1 MKSFVQV
8 SNTLPTDSI
17 EVDWQDCEKDRQVL
31 GTLDFSLH
39 RPSPGESFGG
49 VCAWQYYIFPSYLSF
64 IYILLLHPRIDEHSS
79 ILQHR
84 LPYGYIAN
92 VCVEKSARKQGIA
105 SALLERAVQ
114 IGRDWGKFAFF
125 ILICTFIR
133 IFYETYQC
141 CDFFVHVSYHKYS

>member
-1 MKSFVQV
+1 M
-8 SNTLPTDSI
+8 
-17 EVDWQDCEKDRQVL
+17 L

-49 VCAWQYYIFPSYLSF
+49 
-64 IYILLLHPRIDEHSS
+64 
-79 ILQHR
+79 HR

-114 IGRDWGKFAFF
+114 IGRDWGLNAIYVHTHATNEPAFKLYVKKGF
-125 ILICTFIR
+125 EALQSGSSQKLVDGNILLRLIM
-133 IFYETYQC
+133 
-141 CDFFVHVSYHKYS
+141 